1 VRIMCAAHGG
11 QVLLSHTTAALVE
24 AHLPEQLQLRDL
36 GFHRLRDLH
45 WHTHLFQLIIDGL
58 PAEFPAPKTLESHPN
73 NLPSQPTAFL
83 GREHDFTR
91 LRTLLL
97 REEVR
102 LVTLTGPAGVGKTRL
117 ALQLGAELIEGRYP
131 AIRVTSPNQAGGTRI
146 DSAEVWILT
155 APSAIRLI
163 GASLSK
169 RVRYR
174 FLKEAHF

>member
-1 VRIMCAAHGG
+1 MVNLRILRLARVDPGDRLVPTFLWRGRVGG
-11 QVLLSHTTAALVE
+11 LLLLALLLVY
-24 AHLPEQLQLRDL
+24 LLYVV
-36 GFHRLRDLH
+36 
-45 WHTHLFQLIIDGL
+45 FQLIIDRL
-58 PAEFPAPKTLESHPN
+58 PAEFPALKT
-73 NLPSQPTAFL
+73 
-83 GREHDFTR
+83 DFTR